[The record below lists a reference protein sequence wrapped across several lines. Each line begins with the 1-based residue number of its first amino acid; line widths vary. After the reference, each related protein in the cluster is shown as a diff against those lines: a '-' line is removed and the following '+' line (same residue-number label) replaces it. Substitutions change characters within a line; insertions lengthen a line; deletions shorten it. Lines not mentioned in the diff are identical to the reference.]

1 MSEATARRALQL
13 ACRSPSPHLKL
24 EIQDG
29 ELLLNFLLVRW
40 IVDQAKQ
47 VNKSHGKGW
56 RS

>member
-13 ACRSPSPHLKL
+13 AFRSQSPHLKL
-24 EIQDG
+24 EFQGG